1 MLIGICELFIY
12 LPDCQSLKDK
22 RSIIKSIKAHLRKK
36 YNISISEIG
45 QKNMWKRCTIG
56 ICCIGDNRQIID
68 KIIDSVIKDIESN
81 SKIELVNFQTSI
93 S

>member
-22 RSIIKSIKAHLRKK
+22 RSIIKSMKFHLRKK
-36 YNISISEIG
+36 FNISISEIG
-45 QKNMWKRCTIG
+45 QKNIWKKSTIG
-56 ICCIGDNRQIID
+56 ICCIADNRQIID
-68 KIIDSVIKDIESN
+68 KIIDSVIKDIDSH

-93 S
+93 G

>member
-1 MLIGICELFIY
+1 MLVGVCELFIY
-12 LPDCQSLKDK
+12 LPDCRSLKDK
-22 RSIIKSIKAHLRKK
+22 RSIIKSIKFHLREK

-45 QKNMWKRCTIG
+45 QKNIWKKSTIG
-56 ICCIGDNRQIID
+56 ICCISDNRQIID

>member
-1 MLIGICELFIY
+1 MLVGICELFIY
-12 LPDCQSLKDK
+12 LPDCQSLKEK
-22 RSIIKSIKAHLRKK
+22 RSIIKRLKALLRKK

-45 QKNMWKRCTIG
+45 QKNIWKKCTIG

-68 KIIDSVIKDIESN
+68 KIIDRVMKDIESN
-81 SKIELVNFQTSI
+81 AKIELVNIQTSI

>member
-1 MLIGICELFIY
+1 MLVGICELFIY
-12 LPDCQSLKDK
+12 LPDCQSLKEK
-22 RSIIKSIKAHLRKK
+22 RSIIKRLKSHLRKK

-45 QKNMWKRCTIG
+45 QKNIWKKCTIG

-68 KIIDSVIKDIESN
+68 KIINCIIKDIEIN
-81 SKIELVNFQTSI
+81 AKIELVDFQTSI

>member
-1 MLIGICELFIY
+1 MLVGVCELFIY
-12 LPDCQSLKDK
+12 LPDCQSLKQK
-22 RSIIKSIKAHLRKK
+22 RSIIKRLNSHLRKK

-45 QKNMWKRCTIG
+45 QKNIWKKCTIG
-56 ICCIGDNRQIID
+56 ISCIGDNRQIID
-68 KIIDSVIKDIESN
+68 KIIDSAIKDIESN